1 MLKKFATT
9 TTLTAGL
16 GAAAAV
22 GLQHDNADAAEGNY
36 SYSYSYNYGYSTNA
50 QGNTNYNYNANSNQ
64 TYTYGQNTTSISTST
79 QSTGV
84 TSAGNL
90 YTPGQCTWYV
100 YDKVGGEIG
109 STWGNANN
117 WASSASA
124 AGFTVDNNPEE
135 GSILQSNAG
144 PMGHV
149 AYVESVNED
158 GSITVSEMNYD
169 GGPFNISTRTIS
181 ASEASSYNYIHV

>member
-16 GAAAAV
+16 GAATAV

-36 SYSYSYNYGYSTNA
+36 SYSYSYNYGYNTNA
-50 QGNTNYNYNANSNQ
+50 QGNTNYNYNANSSQ
-64 TYTYGQNTTSISTST
+64 TYTYGQNTTSTSTST

-169 GGPFNISTRTIS
+169 GGPFNVSTRTIS
-181 ASEASSYNYIHV
+181 ASEAGSYNYIHV

>member
-36 SYSYSYNYGYSTNA
+36 SYSYSYNYGYNTNA
-50 QGNTNYNYNANSNQ
+50 QGNTSYNYNANSNQ
-64 TYTYGQNTTSISTST
+64 TYTYGQNTTSTSIST

-135 GSILQSNAG
+135 GSILQTTAG

-149 AYVESVNED
+149 AYVESVNAD

-169 GGPFNISTRTIS
+169 GGPFNVSTRTIS
-181 ASEASSYNYIHV
+181 ASEAGSYNYIHV

>member
-36 SYSYSYNYGYSTNA
+36 SYSYSYNYGYNTNA

-64 TYTYGQNTTSISTST
+64 TYTYGQNTTSTSTST

-169 GGPFNISTRTIS
+169 GGPFNVSTRTIS
-181 ASEASSYNYIHV
+181 ASVAGSYNYIHV

>member
-36 SYSYSYNYGYSTNA
+36 SYSYSYNYDYNTNA
-50 QGNTNYNYNANSNQ
+50 EGNTNYNYNANSNQ
-64 TYTYGQNTTSISTST
+64 TYTYGQNTTSTSTST

-181 ASEASSYNYIHV
+181 ASEAGSYNYIHV